1 MALKSKPLEAVR
13 PDVPVHVVG
22 REEIV
27 RVNLLV
33 PTSVRKRW
41 KTAAVASDTTLT
53 ELIVAAMEEKLAT
66 MKQ

>member
-1 MALKSKPLEAVR
+1 MALKSKPLAAVR

-33 PTSVRKRW
+33 PASVRKRW
-41 KTAAVASDTTLT
+41 KTAAVAADTTLT
-53 ELIVAAMEEKLAT
+53 ELIVAAMEEKLAA
-66 MKQ
+66 MK